1 MDLLVRR
8 LDCRWWEVCPGQY
21 KSMGSGEFWFGKFA
35 MMEWFEWPG
44 IVDILA
50 IVGVRVRA
58 VGWVVLGSFGS
69 EEGPSFEVVGAQPH
83 LGTTNR

>member
-21 KSMGSGEFWFGKFA
+21 KSIGSGGFWFGTFT

-44 IVDILA
+44 IVDIRA
-50 IVGVRVRA
+50 IDVRA
-58 VGWVVLGSFGS
+58 RARGWMGCAGLYRV
-69 EEGPSFEVVGAQPH
+69 
-83 LGTTNR
+83 